1 MFFQK
6 YFVMLHLLLDSAE
19 LYLDNGE
26 LFFYLD
32 DFHIPIPIS
41 ERWSYYLPNRINVG
55 IDIDPHNKITITI
68 KDSSNNRE
76 IRFNLLELL
85 PKEALFSMEQ
95 NQKTD
100 NSKEEQEY
108 LDSVRDYLEES
119 DARGKRL
126 LNRLRE
132 RLGFSEERAAELE
145 ASLQS
150 IQLADDEKEYLE
162 EYKACLEEGEISSK
176 ERRLLDRLRDRL
188 GISEERAKELE
199 TL

>member
-1 MFFQK
+1 M
-6 YFVMLHLLLDSAE
+6 
-19 LYLDNGE
+19 YLDNGE